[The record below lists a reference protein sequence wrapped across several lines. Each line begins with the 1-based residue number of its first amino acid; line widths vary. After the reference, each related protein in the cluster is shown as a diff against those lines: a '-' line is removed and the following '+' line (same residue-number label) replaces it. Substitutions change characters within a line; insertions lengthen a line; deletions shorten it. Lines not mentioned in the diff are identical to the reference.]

1 MGEKKLVRR
10 SIAIVLGVLCI
21 LLLGGTVGAVIYYSN
36 AYNNYNNYA
45 STHSHTDSDYISLSS
60 QLATANEN
68 ISSLNNQ
75 LSILQSELASNNTE
89 STNLNEQ
96 IANLKTQLA
105 NEIATIGTIN
115 DYYNHLIYVL
125 NTEVH
130 DTTAELMTANSQVTS
145 LQNQVDSLNAIAN
158 LTASTTWVNNQ
169 TVSQPAGSNTTWSK
183 SASYAGYVSINVSSS
198 TTSSTYA
205 NVTYSAYGVNYNV
218 QINVG
223 TSGTAYF
230 PVLPSSNITVGVGNG
245 LLIGSGATETV
256 TIIYYY

>member
-1 MGEKKLVRR
+1 MGEKLVR

-21 LLLGGTVGAVIYYSN
+21 LLLGGTVGAVVY
-36 AYNNYNNYA
+36 YNNYA
-45 STHSHTDSDYISLSS
+45 STHSHTDADYISLAS

-89 STNLNEQ
+89 STNLKAQ
-96 IANLKTQLA
+96 IDALTSQLA
-105 NEIATIGTIN
+105 SANSQLEAKDATQATID
-115 DYYNHLIYVL
+115 DYYNSLIYVL

-130 DTTAELMTANSQVTS
+130 DISSNLITANNQITS
-145 LQNQVDSLNAIAN
+145 LQNQLDSLNAIAN
-158 LTASTTWVNNQ
+158 LTASVTWVNNQ
-169 TVSQPAGSNTTWSK
+169 TVSQPAGSYTTWSK

-205 NVTYSAYGVNYNV
+205 NVIYSAYGVNYNV
-218 QINVG
+218 QTNVG

-230 PVLPSSNITVGVGNG
+230 PVLPSSNITGGVGNG
-245 LLIGSGATETV
+245 LSSGTATETV